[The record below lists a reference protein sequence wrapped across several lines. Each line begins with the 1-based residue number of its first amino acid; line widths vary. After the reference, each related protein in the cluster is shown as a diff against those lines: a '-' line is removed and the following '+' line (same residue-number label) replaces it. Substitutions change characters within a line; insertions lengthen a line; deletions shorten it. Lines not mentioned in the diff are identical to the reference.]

1 MRPIAI
7 VLVVAALAAGLTGIL
22 AKAWLDRQAATSS
35 ASESLAVTEVLVTAR
50 EVAAGSVIVSDDLRY
65 ESWPNSLITP
75 RLVVRG
81 TGGEDPKAQLVGQV
95 ARRMLTEGEPFTA
108 AATFR
113 QDSAGVLAGVLAPGM
128 RAVSIPITNPS
139 AVSGFVTPGDRV
151 DIILATDMQRAVDN
165 ADRQSAASGSILR
178 FAAETVLADIRV
190 LAIDQQIVR
199 GRDGA
204 AIQGKTATVEV
215 TPKQG
220 EILTTAG
227 LIGTLQL
234 VLRGLP
240 DGNAAKPSPDEPP
253 EQGFTADT
261 ETSKALQALVEGKI
275 KKAEPVKA
283 SSSGGG
289 ATVKINRAGTI
300 TSEGFAR

>member
-22 AKAWLDRQAATSS
+22 AKAWLDRQVAVAPT
-35 ASESLAVTEVLVTAR
+35 AETLAVSEVLVTAR
-50 EVAAGSVIVSDDLRY
+50 EVMAGSVISSDDLRY
-65 ESWPNSLITP
+65 ESWPNSVVTP
-75 RLVVRG
+75 RLVIRRP
-81 TGGEDPKAQLVGQV
+81 GEDPRAQLIGQV
-95 ARRMLTEGEPFTA
+95 TRRTLTEGEPFTA

-113 QDSAGVLAGVLAPGM
+113 QDSAGILAGILAPGM
-128 RAVSIPITNPS
+128 RAISIAITDPS

-151 DIILATDMQRAVDN
+151 DIVLATDMQRAVES
-165 ADRQSAASGSILR
+165 ADRQNSVGGPILR
-178 FAAETVLADIRV
+178 YAAETILSDVRV
-190 LAIDQQIVR
+190 LAIDQKITR

-215 TPKQG
+215 TAKQG

-227 LIGTLQL
+227 MIGTLQL

-240 DGNAAKPSPDEPP
+240 DGGAAAPPP
-253 EQGFTADT
+253 EEGGQPGYTADT
-261 ETSKALQALVEGKI
+261 ETSKALQALVEGRAK
-275 KKAEPVKA
+275 PVKTL
-283 SSSGGG
+283 SGGG
-289 ATVKINRAGTI
+289 GASVKINRAGTI

>member
-22 AKAWLDRQAATSS
+22 AKAWLDRQVAGPAP
-35 ASESLAVTEVLVTAR
+35 APVAVSEVLVTAR
-50 EVAAGSVIVSDDLRY
+50 DVAAGSVISSDDLRY
-65 ESWPNSLITP
+65 ESWPNSVVTP
-75 RLVVRG
+75 RLVVRRP
-81 TGGEDPKAQLVGQV
+81 GEDPKAQLVGQV
-95 ARRMLTEGEPFTA
+95 TRRALTEGEPFTA

-113 QDSAGVLAGVLAPGM
+113 QDSSGVLAGILAPGM
-128 RAVSIPITNPS
+128 RAMSIAISNSS
-139 AVSGFVTPGDRV
+139 AVSGFITPGDRV
-151 DIILATDMQRAVDN
+151 DIILATDLQRSVESN
-165 ADRQSAASGSILR
+165 GGQNSGGGPILR
-178 FAAETVLADIRV
+178 YVSETVLDNVRV
-190 LAIDQQIVR
+190 LAIDQQIIR

-220 EILTTAG
+220 EILATVG
-227 LIGTLQL
+227 MIGTLQL

-240 DGNAAKPSPDEPP
+240 DGQAAAVAPEEGGPP
-253 EQGFTADT
+253 PFTPDT
-261 ETSKALQALVEGKI
+261 EASKALQSLAEGKA
-275 KKAEPVKA
+275 KPAKP
-283 SSSGGG
+283 SSGGGG